1 MKAQE
6 NVTDVLKPLHKSSG
20 KLYLLCVGVGA
31 ITGFIVSLYRLVLS
45 HANEFRKMMV
55 EDSIF
60 KGPAFIFLVW
70 IAFIVIGL
78 IVEFISRKYPKISGS
93 GIPQVK
99 GILLRQLDYI
109 KWFQELVA
117 KFVSGLMGIGA
128 GLSLGRE
135 GPSVQIGS
143 YVGFGVTQLFD
154 RDDVEKKYLVTS
166 GASAGLA
173 GAFGAPLSGVM
184 FALEELHRFISAKLL
199 ICAFLASIASNFV
212 GRRLFGVNT
221 SFDLIAIFP
230 RQLNPY
236 YQFSLY
242 IILGIIL
249 AYLGKLFTYLL
260 LKSQDIYKKP
270 MCSKWLKVSF
280 VMSTSMLLC
289 YFLPDV
295 TGGGHALVEEMVYSR
310 NTIIIL
316 VIIFIIKLLFT
327 VLSYATGF
335 AGGIFLPMLVLG
347 AVVGKIYAIFLI
359 KYLGLPSDLVT
370 HFMVLGMAG
379 YFVAVVR
386 APITGTVL
394 ILEMTG
400 NFDHLLAL
408 ATVSIVAY
416 YVTDILGLEPIYE
429 LLYER
434 MPKDINVINAH
445 NGKKTLV
452 SIPVLGDSEL
462 DGKKICELLCPEDT
476 LVVSIRRNDHDL
488 IPRGSTIIKGGDLL
502 IFLTPVEKACETQ
515 EVIFKRATTN

>member
-1 MKAQE
+1 MKSQE
-6 NVTDVLKPLHKSSG
+6 NVTEVLKPLHDNNG
-20 KLYLLCVGVGA
+20 KLYLLCIGVGA
-31 ITGFIVSLYRLVLS
+31 VTGFIVSFYRLVLS
-45 HANEFRKMMV
+45 HANDFRKMIV

-60 KGPAFIFLVW
+60 KGPTFIFLVW
-70 IAFIVIGL
+70 IAFTVVGL
-78 IVEFISRKYPKISGS
+78 LVEFISRRYPKISGS

-99 GILLRQLDYI
+99 GILLRQLDYTN
-109 KWFQELVA
+109 WFQELVA
-117 KFVSGLMGIGA
+117 KFVSGVMGIGA

-143 YVGFGVTQLFD
+143 YVGFGATKVFN

-184 FALEELHRFISAKLL
+184 FALEELHRFISSKLL

-212 GRRLFGVNT
+212 GRRLFGIKT

-236 YQFSLY
+236 YQIFLY
-242 IILGIIL
+242 IILGVIL
-249 AYLGKLFTYLL
+249 AFLGKLFTYLL
-260 LKSQDIYKKP
+260 TKTQDVYKKVVCP
-270 MCSKWLKVSF
+270 KWLKVSF
-280 VMSTSMLLC
+280 VMSTSLLLC
-289 YFLPDV
+289 YFLPEV
-295 TGGGHALVEEMVYSR
+295 TGGGHTLVEEMVYSQE
-310 NTIIIL
+310 TIIIL
-316 VIIFIIKLLFT
+316 ATIFVIKLLFT

-347 AVVGKIYAIFLI
+347 AIVGKIYAIFLI
-359 KYLGLPSDLVT
+359 RYMGLPSDLVT

-416 YVTDILGLEPIYE
+416 YITDIIGLEPVYE
-429 LLYER
+429 ILYER
-434 MPKDINVINAH
+434 MPKDINVVNPN
-445 NGKKTLV
+445 NGKKTLISV
-452 SIPVLGDSEL
+452 PVLGESEL
-462 DGKKICELLCPEDT
+462 DGKKISEILCPEDS
-476 LVVSIRRNDHDL
+476 LVVSIKRNDRDI
-488 IPRGSTIIKGGDLL
+488 IPKGSTEVKGGDLL
-502 IFLTPVEKACETQ
+502 ILLTPVEKACETK
-515 EVIFKRATTN
+515 EAIFKRATTN